1 MRMSTNLACLAAFAG
16 AFLVSARP
24 AEAQTPTDM
33 ARNSVVFFKYVGADG
48 GQEKRA
54 LDNFCSI
61 TRQALESAPDPIE
74 FTPINSNPPALS
86 DRDRY
91 QKTAAALALV
101 DGRVFGTGPIY
112 TVSNS
117 IYLGDLQG
125 LLVSPLFSLDVV
137 LSIKKAPAAAD
148 TLAAVALYARAM
160 DELRIHAPK
169 DQVFASLAAAL
180 NVIRNA
186 ENNGGG
192 ATVASL
198 KKAIQ
203 ESAARLA
210 GGRP

>member
-1 MRMSTNLACLAAFAG
+1 MRLSTNVACLATFACV
-16 AFLVSARP
+16 FLVSVNP
-24 AEAQTPTDM
+24 AEAQTPPDM
-33 ARNSVVFFKYVGADG
+33 ARRSVVFFKYVGADE

-54 LDNFCSI
+54 LDNFRSI

-74 FTPINSNPPALS
+74 FTPINSAPPALS

-117 IYLGDLQG
+117 IFLGDLQG

-137 LSIKKAPAAAD
+137 LSIKNAPAAAD

-169 DQVFASLAAAL
+169 DHVFASLAAAL

-186 ENNGGG
+186 ESNGGG
-192 ATVASL
+192 ANVASL
-198 KKAIQ
+198 KKAVL